1 MAVNLQK
8 GQKISLEKEAGGTL
22 TSVVMGLGWDVAKK
36 KGLFGF
42 GREQSIDLD
51 ASCFIFDDNNNPID
65 LVYFGQLAS
74 RDGSVQHSGDNRTGE
89 GDGDDEQIAVA
100 LNHGDDLSGFAD
112 FNSVQL
118 NDTHPV
124 LAIPELMRLLIDE
137 HHLGWD
143 AAWWTGR
150 RAKKSPATISPRKAT
165 TPRKS
170 WRRSIATTANGK
182 CTPSAKT
189 ARVQRR
195 ISSCQK
201 SSPTFKPHKAAPAA
215 AFLPTP
221 LRKSHATPSR
231 LPPR

>member
-100 LNHGDDLSGFAD
+100 LNRIPANVKTLVFTVSNYTGQNFSQVENAYCRLVDGQTGKEIARYDLSPQGNHTAQIMAKVYRHNGEWKMHAIGE
-112 FNSVQL
+112 NSQ
-118 NDTHPV
+118 
-124 LAIPELMRLLIDE
+124 
-137 HHLGWD
+137 G
-143 AAWWTGR
+143 
-150 RAKKSPATISPRKAT
+150 
-165 TPRKS
+165 
-170 WRRSIATTANGK
+170 
-182 CTPSAKT
+182 
-189 ARVQRR
+189 
-195 ISSCQK
+195 
-201 SSPTFKPHKAAPAA
+201 
-215 AFLPTP
+215 
-221 LRKSHATPSR
+221 ATPDLI
-231 LPPR
+231 LPKIVPYL

>member
-100 LNHGDDLSGFAD
+100 LNR
-112 FNSVQL
+112 
-118 NDTHPV
+118 
-124 LAIPELMRLLIDE
+124 IPANVKTLVFTVSNYTGQNFSQVENAT
-137 HHLGWD
+137 

-182 CTPSAKT
+182 CTLSAKT

-195 ISSCQK
+195 ISFCRK
-201 SSPTFKPHKAAPAA
+201 SFPTFKPHKAAPAA
-215 AFLPTP
+215 AFSQP
-221 LRKSHATPSR
+221 H
-231 LPPR
+231 